1 MLPKFKANIRTVLAV
16 IHDAVA
22 AVLAWSLAYLLR
34 FNFELPTNFAAE
46 LQQTLYWVVSLQLF
60 IFWRF
65 DLYRGIWRYAS
76 TADLRRIFLAV
87 MLSAA
92 TIPLMFWMLRLN
104 LVIPRSVL
112 IINPLL
118 LILIMGGSR
127 FVYRL
132 WKEHGLYG
140 GFKLQGEPVL
150 VLGAGDAAASL
161 GRELVA
167 SSDWRLVGFLDDE
180 IDKHGRML
188 NGIRVLGKLDSLPE
202 WVKRFGVTQVIIAM
216 PSSSHQQRKRAIQ
229 LCNDAQVK
237 ALTVPSFDDLM
248 SGKVAVSQ
256 LRAVELDDLLGR
268 DPVVL
273 DDAGLHSLLAGK
285 AVMVTGAGGS
295 IGSEICRQVARF
307 SPAKL
312 LLFESSEFALYTIE
326 QELKQTCPALNVAC
340 LIGDVRDAARVE
352 GVMQQHQ
359 PNVMFHAAAYKHVPL
374 MEQHNAW
381 QAIRNNVL
389 GTWTVAR
396 AAQQH
401 GVEKFVMVSTDKA
414 INPTNVMGA
423 SKRLAEMVCQALQ
436 PSSPPTPLRADG
448 SLHSS
453 GEPSGLPLV
462 GTGEGGTRFV
472 MVRFGNVLG
481 STGSVIP
488 TFRAQIAR
496 GGPVTVTHPEITRYF
511 MSIPE
516 AAQLVLQAGLM
527 GQGGEIFV
535 LEMGEPVK
543 IVDLAKD
550 LIRLSGF
557 TEEEI
562 KIEFTGLRPGE
573 KLYEELLAGSERT
586 LPTPHPKL
594 RIAQA
599 RQADA
604 AWLEQLLEW
613 VSAAVMDDDAVRA
626 ALTRWVPEYQPNPH
640 VSFIETS
647 PDLSSSTPIRT
658 GLSKAGGQ
666 A

>member
-1 MLPKFKANIRTVLAV
+1 ML
-16 IHDAVA
+16 HDGIA
-22 AVLAWSLAYLLR
+22 AALAWSFAYLLR
-34 FNFELPTNFAAE
+34 FNFELPPNFSAE
-46 LQQTLYWVVSLQLF
+46 LQQTLYWVVPLQLL

-92 TIPLMFWMLRLN
+92 AIPLMFLMLRLDF
-104 LVIPRSVL
+104 VIPRSVM

-118 LILIMGGSR
+118 LILMMGGSR
-127 FVYRL
+127 FVYRM
-132 WKEHGLYG
+132 WKEQGLYG
-140 GFKLQGEPVL
+140 DFKLHGEPVL
-150 VLGAGDAAASL
+150 VLGAGDVAANLAK
-161 GRELVA
+161 ELVA
-167 SSDWRLVGFLDDE
+167 STDWRLVGFLDDE
-180 IDKHGRML
+180 TDKHGRML
-188 NGIRVLGKLDSLPE
+188 NGIRVLGKLESLPE
-202 WVKRFGVTQVIIAM
+202 WAGKLGVSQVIIAM
-216 PSSSHQQRKRAIQ
+216 PSSSHQQRKRAID
-229 LCNDAQVK
+229 LCNVAQVK

-273 DDAGLHSLLAGK
+273 DDAGLHGLMNGK
-285 AVMVTGAGGS
+285 AIMVTGAGGS
-295 IGSEICRQVARF
+295 IGSEMCLQIARF
-307 SPAKL
+307 SPTKL
-312 LLFESSEFALYTIE
+312 VLLELNEFALYTIE
-326 QELKQTCPALNVAC
+326 QELKQEFPELNIVC
-340 LIGDVRDAARVE
+340 LIGDVRDAARVDE
-352 GVMQQHQ
+352 AMQQHR
-359 PNVMFHAAAYKHVPL
+359 PGVLFHAAAYKHVPL
-374 MEQHNAW
+374 MEQNNAW

-389 GTWTVAR
+389 GTWTVAL

-401 GVEKFVMVSTDKA
+401 GVDKFVMISTDKA

-436 PSSPPTPLRADG
+436 PSGAM
-448 SLHSS
+448 H
-453 GEPSGLPLV
+453 
-462 GTGEGGTRFV
+462 FV

-496 GGPVTVTHPEITRYF
+496 GGPITVTHPEITRYF

-557 TEEEI
+557 TEDDI
-562 KIEFTGLRPGE
+562 RIEFTGLRPGE
-573 KLYEELLAGSERT
+573 KLYEELLADNEHT

-604 AWLEQLLEW
+604 AWLAQLLKW
-613 VSAAVMDDDAVRA
+613 VSATIMEDDAVRA
-626 ALTRWVPEYQPNPH
+626 ALIRWVPEYQPSSDASIREASPARNP
-640 VSFIETS
+640 STLLS
-647 PDLSSSTPIRT
+647 SDLSKK
-658 GLSKAGGQ
+658 LQGGQ

>member
-16 IHDAVA
+16 MHDAVA

-34 FNFELPTNFAAE
+34 FNFELPQNFAAE
-46 LQQTLYWVVSLQLF
+46 LQQTLYWVVPLQLV
-60 IFWRF
+60 IFWQF

-92 TIPLMFWMLRLN
+92 TIPLLFWMLRLN

-140 GFKLQGEPVL
+140 GLKLHGEPVL
-150 VLGAGDAAASL
+150 VLGAGDAAANL
-161 GRELVA
+161 AKDLMA
-167 SSDWRLVGFLDDE
+167 SSDWRVVGFLDDE

-216 PSSSHQQRKRAIQ
+216 PTSSHQQRKRAIQ

-248 SGKVAVSQ
+248 SGKIAVSQ

-273 DDAGLHSLLAGK
+273 DDAGLHGLLTGK
-285 AVMVTGAGGS
+285 VVMVTGAGGS
-295 IGSEICRQVARF
+295 IGSEMCHQVARF

-312 LLFESSEFALYTIE
+312 LLFEASEFALYTIE
-326 QELKQTCPALNVAC
+326 QQLKLAFPALNIIS
-340 LIGDVRDAARVE
+340 LIGDVRDAARVDE
-352 GVMQQHQ
+352 VMQHYR
-359 PNVMFHAAAYKHVPL
+359 PGVMFHAAAYKHVPL

-396 AAQQH
+396 SSQQH

-436 PSSPPTPLRADG
+436 PS
-448 SLHSS
+448 
-453 GEPSGLPLV
+453 
-462 GTGEGGTRFV
+462 GTMRFV

-557 TEEEI
+557 TEDEI

-573 KLYEELLAGSERT
+573 KLYEELLADNENS

-599 RQADA
+599 RQADT
-604 AWLEQLLEW
+604 AWLEQLLKW
-613 VSAAVMDDDAVRA
+613 VSATVMEDDAVRT
-626 ALTRWVPEYQPNPH
+626 ALARWVPEYQPNPNA
-640 VSFIETS
+640 SII
-647 PDLSSSTPIRT
+647 DATPIQST
-658 GLSKAGGQ
+658 SASAGAGLSKASGQ